1 VEYFRIPR
9 SVLTICLGK
18 STYARCGII
27 VNVTPLEPEW
37 EGHVTLEFS
46 NTTPLPAK
54 IYANEGVAQILFFES
69 DEVCETSYGTG
80 AASTRGSAASPCPS
94 GMVRACCK
102 PRASAAQTISRRHP
116 GLLETDEYMRPE
128 EPSILIENVHP
139 ELNCGRYP
147 VKREVGDA
155 LEVTADI
162 LKHGHDVLAAVIK
175 YREASARLW
184 REVRMRHLGNDL
196 WVGLF
201 PLAANTRYLYTIQAW
216 TDHFETWRESLGKR
230 IAARQDLRVE
240 LLEGAQLVDAAR
252 KKVTNDADRR
262 ALERL
267 LENIEAAQSDNEKS
281 ELLQSENLR
290 LLMQRYADRS
300 DAANY
305 GRELEV
311 VVDRVAARY
320 ASWYEMFPRSQG
332 TTPGVSATFK
342 DCEARLPDIQAMGF
356 DLLYL
361 VPIHPIGRTH
371 RKGPNN
377 RTQAG
382 PDDPGSPYA
391 IGGAEGGH
399 TAVHPELGTLE
410 DFRAFVQRARELD
423 MEVAL
428 DIAIQC
434 SPDHPYIKEH
444 PDWFRYRPD
453 GTVRYAENPP
463 KKYQDIV
470 NIEFRGPHQESVW
483 QEWRDVIAFW
493 IDQGVKTFR
502 VDNPHTKPIPFWEW
516 LIRDVQEQHPEVVF
530 LAEAF
535 TRPKLLKALA
545 KAGFTQSYTY
555 FTWRNFK
562 QELIDYL
569 HELTQGDASEYLRPH
584 FFTNTPDILP
594 DDPLWYKDAIIYELH
609 VKAFLRQQRRRHR
622 RFPGAGGEARLSPGP
637 GGQHPL
643 AAALL
648 SLAPCGTTAT
658 TSPITATSTPPTA
671 TRADVRHL
679 IREAHRRGC
688 KVITEL
694 VINHTSD
701 QHPWFQAARRRRP
714 ARASGISTSGATATR
729 SFPRRASSSPIA
741 RSPTG
746 PGTRWP
752 RPTTGTASSPTSR
765 TSTSTT
771 RRW

>member
-1 VEYFRIPR
+1 
-9 SVLTICLGK
+9 
-18 STYARCGII
+18 
-27 VNVTPLEPEW
+27 
-37 EGHVTLEFS
+37 
-46 NTTPLPAK
+46 
-54 IYANEGVAQILFFES
+54 
-69 DEVCETSYGTG
+69 
-80 AASTRGSAASPCPS
+80 
-94 GMVRACCK
+94 
-102 PRASAAQTISRRHP
+102 
-116 GLLETDEYMRPE
+116 MRPE

-155 LEVTADI
+155 LEVSADI

-216 TDHFETWRESLGKR
+216 TDHFESWRESLGKR
-230 IAARQDLRVE
+230 IAARQELRVE
-240 LLEGAQLVDAAR
+240 LLEGVQLVDGAR
-252 KKVTNDADRR
+252 KKITNDADRR
-262 ALERL
+262 TLERL
-267 LENIEAAQSDNEKS
+267 LENIKAAQSDNEKS

-290 LLMQRYADRS
+290 LMMQRYADRS

-320 ASWYEMFPRSQG
+320 AAWYEMFPRSQG
-332 TTPGVSATFK
+332 TTRGVSATFK

-356 DLLYL
+356 DLVYL

-382 PDDPGSPYA
+382 PEDPGSPYA

-470 NIEFRGPHQESVW
+470 NIEFHGPHQESVW

-502 VDNPHTKPIPFWEW
+502 IDNPHTKPIPFWEW

-594 DDPLWYKDAIIYELH
+594 EFLQDGGRPAFQIRFVLAATLSSLYGIYNGFELCEARALPGTEEYLDSEKYQYKVWDWDRPGNIKDYIARVNRIRRENPALQELANLKFHAADDENILFYGKSTLNRDNVLFIAVNLDPFEAHQATIEFPLAEMG
-609 VKAFLRQQRRRHR
+609 VAETKAFQVEELLSGRKHLWRGRRHR
-622 RFPGAGGEARLSPGP
+622 IELDPEQNPAAIFRLTGW
-637 GGQHPL
+637 
-643 AAALL
+643 
-648 SLAPCGTTAT
+648 TY
-658 TSPITATSTPPTA
+658 
-671 TRADVRHL
+671 
-679 IREAHRRGC
+679 REYVETC
-688 KVITEL
+688 
-694 VINHTSD
+694 
-701 QHPWFQAARRRRP
+701 F
-714 ARASGISTSGATATR
+714 
-729 SFPRRASSSPIA
+729 
-741 RSPTG
+741 
-746 PGTRWP
+746 
-752 RPTTGTASSPTSR
+752 
-765 TSTSTT
+765 
-771 RRW
+771 